1 MRLQWVFNFSF
12 AAESKDQRVVNA
24 ALDTLVV
31 TATRS
36 EEKIGNV
43 PARINIIK
51 PKILEQ
57 SPIASLPDLLMTDPA
72 ITVVQSG
79 GYGQASS
86 IFLRGAESDQALVLR
101 DSVRLNSAT
110 SGAASLPF
118 IDTTDIKQIEVLKG
132 QHLFYTVQMQ
142 LVVLYNLSQK
152 HQLKQCFH
160 HW

>member
-1 MRLQWVFNFSF
+1 
-12 AAESKDQRVVNA
+12 
-24 ALDTLVV
+24 
-31 TATRS
+31 
-36 EEKIGNV
+36 
-43 PARINIIK
+43 
-51 PKILEQ
+51 
-57 SPIASLPDLLMTDPA
+57 MTDPA

-142 LVVLYNLSQK
+142 LVVLYNLSQNTN
-152 HQLKQCFH
+152 
-160 HW
+160 

>member
-1 MRLQWVFNFSF
+1 
-12 AAESKDQRVVNA
+12 
-24 ALDTLVV
+24 
-31 TATRS
+31 
-36 EEKIGNV
+36 
-43 PARINIIK
+43 
-51 PKILEQ
+51 
-57 SPIASLPDLLMTDPA
+57 MTDPA

-132 QHLFYTVQMQ
+132 PAS
-142 LVVLYNLSQK
+142 VLYGTDAIGGVVQLITK
-152 HQLKQCFH
+152 HQLKTVLSSLVKWVKTIPIKASSVQTSPKTVIMLRFAVSV
-160 HW
+160 